1 MNRARRF
8 NPSLYAALAL
18 GVATGVAPAMSMA
31 QTVRVAAGKP
41 WTGYA
46 GAGFGVF
53 PKYTGGKGVEAVPV
67 PLLLLEYK
75 ETFYVDFVRAGVRL
89 WSSDDK
95 KLALGLAAEPR
106 FGYRAGD
113 GALLV
118 GMSRRRH
125 SLEAG
130 PNLEWETKFVSIS
143 IGLFS
148 DVTGASKGS
157 SLRALAYKQLID
169 NAQWDVGVYAGLER
183 EDRKVTNYYFGVQTA
198 EAIVNRPAYQPGAA
212 SHGTL
217 GIAGAWKFSP
227 RYVLLFGIQNT
238 RLGGAA
244 AGSPIVETRNAP
256 LGYVGLGW
264 QL

>member
-1 MNRARRF
+1 MILHQNV
-8 NPSLYAALAL
+8 NLLAALAL
-18 GVATGVAPAMSMA
+18 GVALSLAPAKSIA
-31 QTVRVAAGKP
+31 QTIPAAAGKA

-46 GAGFGVF
+46 GAGLGVF
-53 PKYTGGKGVEAVPV
+53 PKYTGGKGTEAVPV

-106 FGYRAGD
+106 FGYKAGD
-113 GALLV
+113 GALLG
-118 GMSRRRH
+118 GMNRRRH

-130 PNLEWETKFVSIS
+130 PNLEWETRFASIS
-143 IGLFS
+143 VGLFS

-169 NAQWDVGVYAGLER
+169 NTQWDVGVYAGLER

-198 EAIVNRPAYQPGAA
+198 EANANRAAYQPGAA

-227 RYVLLFGIQNT
+227 HYVLLFGIQNT

>member
-1 MNRARRF
+1 MNF
-8 NPSLYAALAL
+8 KFSVVLAL
-18 GVATGVAPAMSMA
+18 GMLTGFPMLTAA
-31 QTVRVAAGKP
+31 QTISGAAGKA
-41 WTGYA
+41 WNGYA
-46 GAGFGVF
+46 GAGIGAF
-53 PKYTGGKGVEAVPV
+53 PKYTGGKGSEVVPV

-75 ETFYVDFVRAGVRL
+75 ETFYVDFLRAGVRL
-89 WSSDDK
+89 WSSEDK

-106 FGYRAGD
+106 FGYKAGD
-113 GALLV
+113 GALLG
-118 GMSRRRH
+118 GMNRRRH

-130 PNLEWETKFVSIS
+130 PNLEWETRFASIS
-143 IGLFS
+143 VGLFS

-169 NAQWDVGVYAGLER
+169 NPQWDIGVYAGLER
-183 EDRKVTNYYFGVQTA
+183 EDRKVINYYFGVQTA
-198 EAIVNRPAYQPGAA
+198 EVTANRAIYQPGAA
-212 SHGTL
+212 THGTL

-227 RYVLLFGIQNT
+227 RYALLFGVQNT